1 MDGTAI
7 GIYIIKH
14 EGANA
19 SDPPEDVGII
29 VEDVAVL
36 QGIGDAASATALL
49 LGVIY
54 NLNLSYPPELK
65 NTFEFLQK
73 VLMGIDI
80 HRLSNKVQVLKNKLY
95 E

>member
-14 EGANA
+14 EGADA
-19 SDPPEDVGII
+19 SDPPEVVRII

-36 QGIGDAASATALL
+36 QDIGDAASATALL

-65 NTFEFLQK
+65 NTFETFRRSWWELIPTPFKQ
-73 VLMGIDI
+73 GPGA
-80 HRLSNKVQVLKNKLY
+80 
-95 E
+95 